1 MKKRKTIKPE
11 PYYYTRKEAAEV
23 CRVSLSTLDKWRA
36 LGHLPSFAEGGI
48 VLIPRDAV
56 RNLAKVKGAETP

>member
-1 MKKRKTIKPE
+1 LKKRKTINPQ
-11 PYYYTRKEAAEV
+11 PFYYTRKEAAAV

-48 VLIPRDAV
+48 VLIPRHAV
-56 RNLAKVKGAETP
+56 HNLASVKGVETP